1 MPLFSLLFSPAID
14 EPNEIA
20 IWFLILST
28 GAAMIRVW
36 WKTKVEGRHA
46 KKVEKDLEENWEH
59 GDDTLTGSKNPGRT
73 TAQLI
78 GIVHSDLQLH
88 KKETGRKFD
97 RLIGDVGKI
106 KGKLDIQ

>member
-1 MPLFSLLFSPAID
+1 MNFPAID

-20 IWFLILST
+20 IWLIILT
-28 GAAMIRVW
+28 TAGAMIKVW
-36 WKTKVEGRHA
+36 WKARVEGRHN
-46 KKVEKDLEENWEH
+46 KKVEKQLEDNWEH
-59 GDDTLTGSKNPGRT
+59 GEETLIGSKNPGRS
-73 TAQLI
+73 TAQLVE
-78 GIVHSDLQLH
+78 IVHEDLQLH